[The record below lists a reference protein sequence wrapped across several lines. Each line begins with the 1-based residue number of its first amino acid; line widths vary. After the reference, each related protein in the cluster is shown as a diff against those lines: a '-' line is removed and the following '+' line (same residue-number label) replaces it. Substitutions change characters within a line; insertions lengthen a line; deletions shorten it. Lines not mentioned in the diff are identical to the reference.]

1 MKPISKRTIAREIK
15 KLAKRIEKDHKNS
28 DQGIVFVCILNGSFL
43 FFADLV
49 RDLDMKIE
57 IDFIRVKS
65 YLNREQGDLVITK
78 DLETKI
84 KGKKVFLIDDIAD
97 SGNTLKATVPFIQI
111 KEPHSIYTVTL
122 MKRYNSAFTPDYH
135 GIEIEHDE
143 WFYGYGMDLDGFY
156 RNLGEILVVK
166 Q

>member
-1 MKPISKRTIAREIK
+1 MKAITRRQINRTIKKMARQ
-15 KLAKRIEKDHKNS
+15 IENDHKNS
-28 DQGIVFVCILNGSFL
+28 EQGIVFVCLLNGAFP

-49 RDLDMKIE
+49 REIDLKIE

-84 KGKKVFLIDDIAD
+84 KGKKVFVVDDIAD
-97 SGNTLKATVPFIQI
+97 SGNTLKATVPFINI
-111 KEPHSIYTVTL
+111 KEPHSVHTITL
-122 MKRYNSAFTPDYH
+122 MKRYNSAFVPDYH
-135 GIEIEHDE
+135 GIDINHDE

-156 RNLGEILVVK
+156 RNLGDILVVK